1 MRWSRA
7 LAAPALMLF
16 VVVACSSPGASSGSG
31 DDGGNGSEQSQA
43 AEPTPE
49 ATSDDGGGGGDDG
62 GSGGSGGGSG
72 DADVD
77 EVYAMLTPPNATEI
91 TKTTTGGVIF
101 AAWDSSDS
109 LESLQSF
116 YEDAF
121 DDADLTIVSTTQAQG
136 GYAWVVARGEN
147 SNFGGAVSIF
157 PASDGSGTQVSITI
171 GAEQ

>member
-1 MRWSRA
+1 
-7 LAAPALMLF
+7 MLF
-16 VVVACSSPGASSGSG
+16 VVVACSSPGASTGGG

-43 AEPTPE
+43 AESTPTPD
-49 ATSDDGGGGGDDG
+49 ATSDDGGGSGDDG
-62 GSGGSGGGSG
+62 GSGGGTG

-77 EVYAMLTPPNATEI
+77 EVYAKLTPPNATEI

-121 DDADLTIVSTTQAQG
+121 DDADLTVVSTTQAQG
-136 GYAWVVARGEN
+136 GYAWVVARGED